1 MGLWLIAQKSSAGHC
16 LPTPLCPG
24 HGLYPVPLSLPGAV
38 GAGEFVSPC
47 ESGDNL
53 GEPSALEEQRGPL
66 PLNKT
71 LFLGYAFLLTMAT
84 TSDKLA
90 SRSKLPDG
98 PAGSSEEEEGK
109 ALKKPWGLSHPCA
122 RPSFPFT
129 LQTMSRRQGPWQRES
144 ESEKTSLTPLALWFI
159 DYSQRTSVSSSS
171 K

>member
-1 MGLWLIAQKSSAGHC
+1 MVHTLLV
-16 LPTPLCPG
+16 T
-24 HGLYPVPLSLPGAV
+24 VPLTFPGAV

-47 ESGDNL
+47 ESGDNM

-98 PAGSSEEEEGK
+98 PTGSSEEEEGK
-109 ALKKPWGLSHPCA
+109 ALGSPGGSDTCTC
-122 RPSFPFT
+122 PSFPFI
-129 LQTMSRRQGPWQRES
+129 LWAWWPPV
-144 ESEKTSLTPLALWFI
+144 SL
-159 DYSQRTSVSSSS
+159 
-171 K
+171 

>member
-1 MGLWLIAQKSSAGHC
+1 MVFTHL
-16 LPTPLCPG
+16 T
-24 HGLYPVPLSLPGAV
+24 VPLSFPGAV

-53 GEPSALEEQRGPL
+53 GEPSTLEEQRGPL

-98 PAGSSEEEEGK
+98 PSGSSEEEEGK
-109 ALKKPWGLSHPCA
+109 TLRSPGGFDTCTSFLSIHLMNLVAPQPA
-122 RPSFPFT
+122 VEEAGQLAT
-129 LQTMSRRQGPWQRES
+129 GIMVREN
-144 ESEKTSLTPLALWFI
+144 
-159 DYSQRTSVSSSS
+159 
-171 K
+171 

>member
-1 MGLWLIAQKSSAGHC
+1 MAHPTIDNLVEGKRKRRSNVSSPATPTASTSSTAPTRKMAESPRASMGVPSGKRKLIASEEERSPAKRGRKSAA
-16 LPTPLCPG
+16 
-24 HGLYPVPLSLPGAV
+24 VKPGAV

-47 ESGDNL
+47 ESGDNM

-98 PAGSSEEEEGK
+98 PTGSSEEEEGK
-109 ALKKPWGLSHPCA
+109 ALGSPGGSDTCTC
-122 RPSFPFT
+122 PSFPFI
-129 LQTMSRRQGPWQRES
+129 L
-144 ESEKTSLTPLALWFI
+144 
-159 DYSQRTSVSSSS
+159 
-171 K
+171 

>member
-1 MGLWLIAQKSSAGHC
+1 MVVAHRMGLWLIAQKSSAGHC
-16 LPTPLCPG
+16 LPTLLCPG
-24 HGLYPVPLSLPGAV
+24 RGLYPVPLSFPGAV

-98 PAGSSEEEEGK
+98 PTGSSEEEEGK
-109 ALKKPWGLSHPCA
+109 ALRSPGGSHTHVP
-122 RPSFPFT
+122 FPFT
-129 LQTMSRRQGPWQRES
+129 L
-144 ESEKTSLTPLALWFI
+144 
-159 DYSQRTSVSSSS
+159 
-171 K
+171 

>member
-1 MGLWLIAQKSSAGHC
+1 M
-16 LPTPLCPG
+16 PRN
-24 HGLYPVPLSLPGAV
+24 GLYPVPLSFPGAV

-47 ESGDNL
+47 ESGDNM

-98 PAGSSEEEEGK
+98 PTGSSEEEEGK
-109 ALKKPWGLSHPCA
+109 TLRSPEGSNMCTSFLSIH
-122 RPSFPFT
+122 FMNH
-129 LQTMSRRQGPWQRES
+129 L
-144 ESEKTSLTPLALWFI
+144 
-159 DYSQRTSVSSSS
+159 
-171 K
+171 

>member
-1 MGLWLIAQKSSAGHC
+1 M
-16 LPTPLCPG
+16 
-24 HGLYPVPLSLPGAV
+24 

-47 ESGDNL
+47 ESGDNM

-98 PAGSSEEEEGK
+98 PTGSSEEEEGK
-109 ALKKPWGLSHPCA
+109 SQEALGTLTLGH
-122 RPSFPFT
+122 FLPFY
-129 LQTMSRRQGPWQRES
+129 
-144 ESEKTSLTPLALWFI
+144 SLYEPTKVAVQVA
-159 DYSQRTSVSSSS
+159 SQILVRKS
-171 K
+171 